1 MEMQFGHCTGE
12 IVFAICSTIRPHP
25 KTKSKHYVW
34 FFLSLLLQHQRTL
47 HCGAIFHGRRNIV
60 LKPSLLSH
68 PLSPSHPIDL
78 LFSFLRPPLYCLPT
92 LDRESP
98 FLKLCRRPR
107 VSLPLSLTPMTPTT
121 MTVTSTFSM
130 RQHLQEPTKTGHN
143 TKYIMC
149 RTLQRKRWTCAS
161 PRMMTPPSQSFTL
174 SRARGRRRGTRNPL
188 RFEFASKVFS
198 KKISS
203 SLHDKELW

>member
-1 MEMQFGHCTGE
+1 MQFGHCRDC
-12 IVFAICSTIRPHP
+12 ICHLLNYSTASQNQI
-25 KTKSKHYVW
+25 KTLHLI
-34 FFLSLLLQHQRTL
+34 FFFSLLLQHQRTL

-60 LKPSLLSH
+60 LKPSLLSR
-68 PLSPSHPIDL
+68 PLSPYLALSHPIDL

-149 RTLQRKRWTCAS
+149 RTLQRKR
-161 PRMMTPPSQSFTL
+161 
-174 SRARGRRRGTRNPL
+174 
-188 RFEFASKVFS
+188 
-198 KKISS
+198 
-203 SLHDKELW
+203 